1 MAGKKMLSKSKL
13 MAFRQCPRRLWLE
26 VHKPELREDSTAS
39 QARFDDGNRVG
50 EIARSI
56 YDPQSKGVLLDI
68 GELGVNGAVAR
79 TQALLGNRAPIFE
92 AGFAARQVRAFA
104 DVLLPVRR
112 RGRAA
117 WRMVE
122 VKSSTSVKDYH
133 RDDVA
138 TQALLAQ
145 ESGVELAEIA
155 VAHIDNS
162 WVYRGRGDY
171 SGLLVEA
178 DLTEEALG
186 RRAEV
191 GQWIDEAHA
200 VAAKPAEPEVRT
212 GRHCS
217 APYECGFH
225 GYCSAR
231 EPQAKVPAA
240 WLPRVQTKAL
250 RTLLEAGASVEMADV
265 PDALLNVYQRRVKEV
280 TLSGKPYF
288 DKVGARRAL
297 AADSSP
303 SYFLDFETIMFAVPR
318 WKGTRPYQQIPFQ
331 FSLHRYSRSG
341 SLEHV
346 SHLDLSGEDPSR
358 GFAEALVVACGK
370 RGPIYVYNAGF
381 ERSRILELA
390 ERFPALSG
398 PLEAITR
405 RLKDLLPVVMD
416 HYYHPSQRGSWSIKS
431 VLPTIA
437 PDLDYAALAGVQ
449 DGGMAMAAYLEAT
462 DPSTPPTAKAEIRR
476 SLDEYC
482 GRDTEG
488 LFRIWSY
495 LNAR

>member
-1 MAGKKMLSKSKL
+1 MAKKVLSKSKL

-26 VHKPELREDSTAS
+26 VHRPELREDSAAS
-39 QARFDDGNRVG
+39 QSRFDDGHRVG

-68 GELGVNGAVAR
+68 QALGLDGAVAR
-79 TQALLGNRAPIFE
+79 TKVLLGARAPIFE

-138 TQALLAQ
+138 TQALLAL
-145 ESGVELAEIA
+145 EAGVDLAEVA
-155 VAHIDNS
+155 VAHIDSS
-162 WVYRGRGDY
+162 WVYRGCGDY

-178 DLTEEALG
+178 DLTQEALDRG
-186 RRAEV
+186 KEV
-191 GQWIDEAHA
+191 KEWIKEAHA
-200 VAAKPAEPEVRT
+200 VVEKPAEPEVRT

-217 APYECGFH
+217 SPYDCGFH

-250 RTLLEAGASVEMADV
+250 RSLLDSGGALEMVDV
-265 PDALLNVYQRRVKEV
+265 PESLLNDRQRRVRDV
-280 TLSGKPYF
+280 TLSGKAYL
-288 DKVGARRAL
+288 DRAGARRAL

-303 SYFLDFETIMFAVPR
+303 TYFLDFETVMFAVPR

-331 FSLHRYSRSG
+331 FSVHRYSRSG

-358 GFAEALVVACGK
+358 GFAEALAVACGK
-370 RGPIYVYNAGF
+370 RGPIYVYNVGF
-381 ERSRILELA
+381 ERSRIIELA
-390 ERFPALSG
+390 ERFPALCG
-398 PLEAITR
+398 PLEAIIR
-405 RLKDLLPVVMD
+405 RLRDLLPVVMD

-437 PDLDYAALAGVQ
+437 PDLSYADLDGVQ
-449 DGGMAMAAYLEAT
+449 DGGMAMAAYLEGT
-462 DPSTPPTAKAEIRR
+462 SPSTPPARKADINR
-476 SLDEYC
+476 SLLTYC
-482 GRDTEG
+482 GMDTEG
-488 LFRIWSY
+488 LFRIWSF